1 MYDHVCLCDTSSD
14 GARPY
19 GKVVSDF
26 PPLGEG
32 SLSRSYVIDLGWAQD
47 VISGVTC
54 QSFDSVFRLHQAVDT
69 STAARCT
76 TFVRCLGAFL
86 TMNQIGSLLNP
97 PGKSTPVG
105 LIRSVLPDSP
115 NPCGKDPEN

>member
-47 VISGVTC
+47 VI
-54 QSFDSVFRLHQAVDT
+54 
-69 STAARCT
+69 
-76 TFVRCLGAFL
+76 AFL

-115 NPCGKDPEN
+115 NPCR

>member
-54 QSFDSVFRLHQAVDT
+54 QSLDLVMRLRRLLI
-69 STAARCT
+69 ARSQ
-76 TFVRCLGAFL
+76 LGAPLSCAVWARFL
-86 TMNQIGSLLNP
+86 Q
-97 PGKSTPVG
+97 
-105 LIRSVLPDSP
+105 
-115 NPCGKDPEN
+115 